1 MENNVDFLHRSRILY
16 GAEAMEK
23 LRRSHI
29 LLAGA
34 GGVGGYA
41 AEAITRGGIG
51 NLTVYD
57 PDKVHLTNLNRQLIA
72 LESTLD
78 KYKTDCL
85 RERLLQIN
93 PDLNIIGV
101 NQSLTPE
108 NIPAILDQGNFDYV
122 IDAIDSIND
131 KCFLLA
137 ECHRRNIPVIAA
149 MGAGC
154 RLDASAMQYADISKT
169 FNCRLAKNVRAI
181 LKKEYNIAQGIECV
195 FSTEPPLPHGVLQ
208 ENPNERPT
216 IGSTSF
222 MPGITGL
229 MLAAKVLNK
238 LAGIEEKKKIL

>member
-1 MENNVDFLHRSRILY
+1 MLENEVDFLHRSRILY
-16 GAEAMEK
+16 GSEAMER
-23 LRRSHI
+23 LRSSHI

-41 AEAITRGGIG
+41 AEAVVRGGIG
-51 NLTVYD
+51 SLTVYD

-72 LESTLD
+72 LESTIG

-85 RERLLQIN
+85 RERLQQIN
-93 PDLNIIGV
+93 PELKINAV
-101 NQSLTPE
+101 NQALTPE
-108 NIPAILDQGNFDYV
+108 NISGILDNGKFDYV
-122 IDAIDSIND
+122 IDAIDSIRD

-137 ECHRRNIPVIAA
+137 ECHRRKIPVISA

-154 RLDASAMQYADISKT
+154 RLDASAMQYSDISKT

-181 LKKEYNIAQGIECV
+181 LKKEYNIVKGIECV
-195 FSTEPPLPHGVLQ
+195 FSTEPPLEHGVWQ

-222 MPGITGL
+222 MPGIAGL
-229 MLAAKVLNK
+229 MLAAKVLNS
-238 LAGIEEKKKIL
+238 LAEKDR